1 MGVGAFSVG
10 KRCLSEASSFP
21 RRKRPP
27 PLCQTPK
34 SAQRLQIIH
43 QKLQI
48 RPPTKSICIRFVN
61 HSSASP
67 GVVRHFRPGVEGDA
81 IDDGAALFRLEYQL
95 QVVLANDA
103 LADHTEVAVKQ
114 GLREMLPPGTG
125 TL

>member
-1 MGVGAFSVG
+1 MP
-10 KRCLSEASSFP
+10 ASQPSG
-21 RRKRPP
+21 
-27 PLCQTPK
+27 
-34 SAQRLQIIH
+34 QRLQIIH
-43 QKLQI
+43 QKLQVST
-48 RPPTKSICIRFVN
+48 PTKGIGIRFVN
-61 HSSASP
+61 HPRTSP
-67 GVVRHFRPGVEGDA
+67 GVVGHFRPGVEGDA